1 MNSEIEQNSNNDSH
15 SINKNDIGTTQ
26 SISDLSPFTFH
37 LTKPFNS
44 HFLGT
49 GWAFPPS
56 FIKKTG
62 VEMVSYEEDIRQS
75 LAILF
80 STISGERISDMEY
93 GSHIHRWVFEK
104 MDLST
109 KTLIGE
115 SIRKSIL
122 YFEPRITLEKVEV
135 EIKDPLEGIL
145 WINMEYTVRLTN
157 TRSNM
162 VYPFYF
168 REGTNL

>member
-1 MNSEIEQNSNNDSH
+1 MKSNH
-15 SINKNDIGTTQ
+15 QIK
-26 SISDLSPFTFH
+26 SDESTSTLSPLPIH
-37 LTKPFNS
+37 LSPNS
-44 HFLGT
+44 TPSPLNSQFLGI
-49 GWAFPPS
+49 GWAFPPA
-56 FIKKTG
+56 FIKNTG
-62 VEMVSYEEDIRQS
+62 VETVSYEEDIRQS

-80 STISGERISDMEY
+80 TTIPGERISDMEY
-93 GSHIHRWVFEK
+93 GSHIHRWAFEK

-109 KTLIGE
+109 KTLINE

-168 REGTNL
+168 QEGTNL